1 MIGAA
6 VVGGSGG
13 IARSRGLA
21 GTVSSPLQRPC
32 NGLLSR
38 GALVLT
44 ITANGGDMSGMNE
57 FEAEKKDSHKPN
69 EGLHGVVEDE
79 KNGKEKGRGGK

>member
-32 NGLLSR
+32 NGLLGG